1 MKDNNKLL
9 NSKLMTEERRLS
21 YLQRKNNKL
30 LNEKERKIN
39 TRTIPEVLNK
49 KKKKWRLHYN
59 IQYLMCVTD

>member
-49 KKKKWRLHYN
+49 KKKKMAITL
-59 IQYLMCVTD
+59 